1 MIIALWDTETGNLA
15 GEYPSEQAALADVRH
30 LLHTRGREF
39 AENLALVQD
48 DEVDDP
54 SVMIAGTELM
64 TLALLSPDS
73 ELLHERLARASR

>member
-30 LLHTRGREF
+30 FLHTRGIDF

-48 DEVDDP
+48 DEVNDP
-54 SVMIAGTELM
+54 RVMLAGAELM
-64 TLALLSPDS
+64 TLALLSPDP
-73 ELLHERLARASR
+73 ELLHERLARAGR